1 VAVRSWE
8 YPVAIQTVVP
18 YSVASD
24 MMTLEE
30 VSDQL
35 KLTGHPASVS
45 TIRRWI
51 ERGDLYTERHRR
63 RDYVSYSDILMT
75 HKEAVARRN

>member
-1 VAVRSWE
+1 M
-8 YPVAIQTVVP
+8 AIQTVVVP
-18 YSVASD
+18 YAVASD

-30 VSDQL
+30 ISEQL

-51 ERGDLYTERHRR
+51 ERDDLYTERHCR
-63 RDYVSYSDILMT
+63 RDYVSYSDILMA
-75 HKEAVARRN
+75 HQEAVTRRN